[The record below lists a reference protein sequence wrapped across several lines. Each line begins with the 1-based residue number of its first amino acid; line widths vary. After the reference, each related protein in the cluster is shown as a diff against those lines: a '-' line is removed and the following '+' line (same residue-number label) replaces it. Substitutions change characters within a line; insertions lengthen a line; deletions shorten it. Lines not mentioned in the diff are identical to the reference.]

1 MQIETQSQGFAL
13 THGLRE
19 YAEGR
24 LRLALVRAGESVQ
37 RVAVRLYHV
46 KGSRGE
52 RDKCCRIQMM
62 LNRSAAVVI
71 EETHADHYLAI
82 YRATGRIGRNLMRR
96 LARYEARPDYYP
108 TGLATVP
115 VY

>member
-1 MQIETQSQGFAL
+1 MP
-13 THGLRE
+13 
-19 YAEGR
+19 
-24 LRLALVRAGESVQ
+24 RADCVSP
-37 RVAVRLYHV
+37 
-46 KGSRGE
+46 SF
-52 RDKCCRIQMM
+52 
-62 LNRSAAVVI
+62 
-71 EETHADHYLAI
+71 ADHYLAI